1 MKVTAING
9 SPHKEGNTYH
19 ALKVVGNA
27 LEANGIEFEILHIGN
42 KIIQGCRA
50 CGTCSKNKDEECGIK
65 NDPVNEGIQKMKDSD
80 GIILA
85 SPVHYSGIGGTM
97 KSFCDRAFY
106 VAGSNGGLFRN
117 KIGASVTAVRRTG
130 GSMTF
135 AALNQY
141 LMYSEMIIPSSNYW
155 NVIHGRLPE
164 EVLQDAEGVQIL
176 EILGNR
182 MAWLIKSLTATKE
195 TLPPPA
201 PARKVMTNF
210 VR

>member
-1 MKVTAING
+1 MYMKVVAING
-9 SPHKEGNTYH
+9 SPHKEGNTYY
-19 ALKVVGNA
+19 ALKVVGSV
-27 LEANGIEFEILHIGN
+27 LETNGIEFEILHIGN

-50 CGTCSKNKDEECGIK
+50 CGTCGKNKDEECGIK
-65 NDPVNEGIQKMKDSD
+65 KMKDAD

-117 KIGASVTAVRRTG
+117 KVGAVVTAVRRTG

-135 AALNQY
+135 AALNQF
-141 LMYSEMIIPSSNYW
+141 LMYSEMVIPSSNYW

-164 EVLQDAEGVQIL
+164 EVLKDDEGVQIM

-182 MAWLIKSLTATKE
+182 MAWLIRSLAATKE
-195 TLPPPA
+195 SIPPPA
-201 PARKVMTNF
+201 PVRKVMTNF
-210 VR
+210 VK